1 MPAADDEDQRER
13 EIRRLTRE
21 IQAILPNPLTPQQ
34 HAFLDNVLVANLNG
48 EF

>member
-1 MPAADDEDQRER
+1 MGAAADEDARER
-13 EIRRLTRE
+13 ELRRLTKE

-34 HAFLDNVLVANLNG
+34 RAFLDNVLVANLNG

>member
-1 MPAADDEDQRER
+1 MSASADEDARER
-13 EIRRLTRE
+13 EMRRLKKE
-21 IQAILPNPLTPQQ
+21 IEKILPNPLTPQQ